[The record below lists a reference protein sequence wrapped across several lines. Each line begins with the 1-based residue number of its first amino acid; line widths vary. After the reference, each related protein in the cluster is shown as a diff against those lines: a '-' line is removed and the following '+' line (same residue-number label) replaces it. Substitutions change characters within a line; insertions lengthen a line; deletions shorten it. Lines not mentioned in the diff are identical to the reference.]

1 MLTSIVWR
9 CAHEG
14 LCRSITHDA
23 SLEVIPIAPSFNC
36 SAGGSAAH
44 PQSAGIGTL
53 LHARVCP
60 FREVAVNIER

>member
-36 SAGGSAAH
+36 SAGGSV
-44 PQSAGIGTL
+44 
-53 LHARVCP
+53 HARVCP